1 MKFSH
6 NTKIFRGQPDFA
18 PFAGVFFLLLLFL
31 LGHSA
36 LVFTPGVK
44 IELPEAA
51 GLAGVANLT
60 VAVAVDEAGQ
70 FYFENQ
76 IIDEARLREK
86 LAAEV
91 ARARE
96 PLTLVVLADRNARS
110 EVVVRLGLLARA
122 AGIKEMLQATRPPV
136 APPAPAR
143 P

>member
-1 MKFSH
+1 M
-6 NTKIFRGQPDFA
+6 
-18 PFAGVFFLLLLFL
+18 
-31 LGHSA
+31 
-36 LVFTPGVK
+36 
-44 IELPEAA
+44 PEAA
-51 GLAGVANLT
+51 GLAGVANPT